1 MWGRVATGL
10 SAFMA
15 LLAPAT
21 AAAAGPQ
28 TRYSLAGGC
37 YTVSGLDQFGA
48 LRFQA
53 TDLGRYLLYTQDG
66 KNATHAPPRPDD
78 ASPDAVWTVGADM
91 ALNGKPATFT
101 PANGC

>member
-10 SAFMA
+10 SALME
-15 LLAPAT
+15 LLAPGT
-21 AAAAGPQ
+21 AAPAGQQ

-53 TDLGRYLLYTQDG
+53 TDLGRYLLYTRDG
-66 KNATHAPPRPDD
+66 KYVTHAPAKADD
-78 ASPDAVWTVGADM
+78 ASPDAVWTVGDGM
-91 ALNGKPATFT
+91 TLNGKPATFT
-101 PANGC
+101 A